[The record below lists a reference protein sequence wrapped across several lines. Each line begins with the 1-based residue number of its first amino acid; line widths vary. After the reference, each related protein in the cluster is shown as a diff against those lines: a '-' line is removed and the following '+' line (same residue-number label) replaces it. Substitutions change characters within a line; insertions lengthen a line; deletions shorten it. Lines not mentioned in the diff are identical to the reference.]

1 MERREDLRNLAIIV
15 RLRKVELD
23 KTARAKLAR
32 AARLRR

>member
-1 MERREDLRNLAIIV
+1 VLSEVTPAVV

-32 AARLRR
+32 GQTRERV